1 MHVWFLLINNTNEYA
16 TACFGTARRHSD
28 FSLRAVELLG
38 TVHLE
43 HRGFLRR
50 WGANSSKKILTS
62 KYNKQTKDGK
72 GQLNSQVIKFMK
84 LRSDHLTSISL
95 SFSLGVL
102 QLLTCFR
109 KVGVQLH
116 LYSLLRKMFA
126 AKKGRG
132 GHPPGPSWC
141 YVHGFWRPP

>member
-1 MHVWFLLINNTNEYA
+1 MNT
-16 TACFGTARRHSD
+16 RRRVLGQRGGIVIFHY
-28 FSLRAVELLG
+28 ELLSFLAQY
-38 TVHLE
+38 TWSI
-43 HRGFLRR
+43 GFFLSR

-126 AKKGRG
+126 AKKREG
-132 GHPPGPSWC
+132 
-141 YVHGFWRPP
+141 RPPSRPLLMLCAWLLKTTLADGLIRAP